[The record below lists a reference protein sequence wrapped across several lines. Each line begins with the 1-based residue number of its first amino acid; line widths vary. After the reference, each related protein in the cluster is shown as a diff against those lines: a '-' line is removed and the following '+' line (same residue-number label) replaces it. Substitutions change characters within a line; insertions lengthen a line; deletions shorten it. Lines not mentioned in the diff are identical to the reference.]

1 MITLHVGLHKTGSTS
16 IQAALSLI
24 SHRRGLDVLLPGRNA
39 PPSFDFLL
47 STLREAQPSND
58 LIVSDENLLG
68 KMSDCYAERN
78 MRLMSL
84 REALRGV
91 NFRIIV
97 YVRPQLT
104 WLSSVYLQLVQQGE
118 STAPDAFWANMRTN
132 RGLSWFG
139 LAKALWQESGA
150 ESVQVRLHDN
160 SRDVVNDFFDICEL
174 GKAPIAVP
182 DDLRLN
188 RSITPLQAP
197 ILAAMNSGDGPR
209 GQNSVAFRRILQGSL
224 MSTDQGKWSP
234 FAPEIQDEI
243 TRIFQPDWD
252 RLVELVESSDA
263 AEGERFRRATDSD
276 NSGPIPYPGDSIT
289 DEAVAQES
297 VRLLR
302 EACLLI
308 ENRQEM
314 GLLAKAW
321 RAVLS
326 RPKDIPRILANKAFS
341 GRSF

>member
-1 MITLHVGLHKTGSTS
+1 
-16 IQAALSLI
+16 
-24 SHRRGLDVLLPGRNA
+24 
-39 PPSFDFLL
+39 
-47 STLREAQPSND
+47 
-58 LIVSDENLLG
+58 
-68 KMSDCYAERN
+68 
-78 MRLMSL
+78 
-84 REALRGV
+84 
-91 NFRIIV
+91 
-97 YVRPQLT
+97 
-104 WLSSVYLQLVQQGE
+104 
-118 STAPDAFWANMRTN
+118 
-132 RGLSWFG
+132 
-139 LAKALWQESGA
+139 
-150 ESVQVRLHDN
+150 
-160 SRDVVNDFFDICEL
+160 
-174 GKAPIAVP
+174 
-182 DDLRLN
+182 
-188 RSITPLQAP
+188 
-197 ILAAMNSGDGPR
+197 
-209 GQNSVAFRRILQGSL
+209 

-276 NSGPIPYPGDSIT
+276 NSGPIPYPGDAIT

-308 ENRQEM
+308 ENSQEM

-321 RAVLS
+321 RAVLR